1 MRETVYSAGK
11 CNIGENEIAQRNR
24 IGYFGLILTIIGF
37 VVYVIGIYTIK
48 LEPIIG
54 LGLFFPALMGS
65 VGFIQARS
73 KFCAAYGFAKK
84 YNVSSG
90 LGVILHVEDVVH
102 QKRDR
107 NKAVII
113 VIQSILIATVISLGS
128 VIIGTIISN

>member
-54 LGLFFPALMGS
+54 LGLFIPALMGS
-65 VGFIQARS
+65 VGLIQARS

-107 NKAVII
+107 NKALII
-113 VIQSILIATVISLGS
+113 VIQSILIATVISLVS
-128 VIIGTIISN
+128 VIIGIIISN

>member
-48 LEPIIG
+48 LEPVIG
-54 LGLFFPALMGS
+54 LGLFIPAFMGS
-65 VGFIQARS
+65 IGLIQARN
-73 KFCAAYGFAKK
+73 KFCAAYGLAKK
-84 YNVSSG
+84 YNVSSN

-107 NKAVII
+107 NKALII
-113 VIQSILIATVISLGS
+113 VIQSILIATVISLVS
-128 VIIGTIISN
+128 VIIGIIIYN